1 MKNNATFLAVDE
13 WIDKSSPFGLFTTDT
28 RLRVTHWN
36 GWMEERSGRSPV
48 EVMGRPILSIYPDLN
63 NRKMAHYFQEAL
75 DGRHAVISEA
85 LHGHL
90 VPMTS
95 GQNADAREPMAQSG
109 RISPLASKKGIV
121 GVIVYIVDVSERIQR
136 EKELLDELR
145 GRREAVAALK
155 KREQELLKKS
165 KRLQEL
171 NTALNV
177 MLEKRDEDRVQ
188 MEEKVLLNTRQLIEP
203 LLKNLEDS
211 GLEKHQSDFVDVLR
225 TLLSEIIS
233 PFSQTLS
240 TRFLNLTPSEIR
252 VANLIKE
259 GRTTK
264 EVANLLNAS
273 PRAIAFHRQNLRKKL
288 GLTDRRA
295 NLATYLLSFPK

>member
-1 MKNNATFLAVDE
+1 MKNNAIFLAVDE
-13 WIDKSSPFGLFTTDT
+13 WIDKRSPFGLFTTDT
-28 RLRVTHWN
+28 RLRVTRWN

-48 EVMGRPILSIYPDLN
+48 EVMGRPILSIYPDLK

-90 VPMTS
+90 IPMAS

-109 RISPLASKKGIV
+109 GISPLASKKGIV
-121 GVIVYIVDVSERIQR
+121 GVIVYIVDVSGRIQR
-136 EKELLDELR
+136 EKELLDQLR

-171 NTALNV
+171 NAALNV

-203 LLKNLEDS
+203 LLKNLEGS
-211 GLEKHQSDFVDVLR
+211 GLDKHQSEYVDVLR
-225 TLLSEIIS
+225 TFLSEIIS

-264 EVANLLNAS
+264 EVAKLLNAS